1 MSMPH
6 ETEVG
11 SIAKGAPQYKMEFS
25 AYIGLNEVGPLAR
38 NPIVPAL
45 DKLAGFANSIIKLFD
60 TP

>member
-1 MSMPH
+1 MGWAS
-6 ETEVG
+6 V
-11 SIAKGAPQYKMEFS
+11 IAKGAPQYKMEFS